1 MRTTRNLVF
10 TAVVGMSGVLFG
22 CAANNAS
29 LKPEEFTAVF
39 EQSTR
44 SVETLLQQ
52 GNQKDALKL
61 LDELA
66 AKNPE
71 RKEPWARKAKIHFD
85 AGSYA
90 QAISS
95 AEEVLQRD
103 PSDRSAKS
111 IRAVAGLRVATQSL
125 NELRSDVELKGNAR
139 TDAIGLVKVM
149 RETLG
154 ESVLVPPSASKAEAV
169 GSRNAAATQRAS
181 QGRGRAGSRKPAAP
195 AAAEAAPS
203 GGDPFGAL
211 K

>member
-1 MRTTRNLVF
+1 MRTAKNLVF

-29 LKPEEFTAVF
+29 LKPEEFSAAF
-39 EQSTR
+39 EQSTKA
-44 SVETLLQQ
+44 VDTLLQQ
-52 GNQKDALKL
+52 GNQKDAFKM

-71 RKEPWARKAKIHFD
+71 RKEPWARKARIQFD
-85 AGSYA
+85 AGNYA
-90 QAISS
+90 QAITS

-103 PSDRSAKS
+103 PADRSAKS

-154 ESVLVPPSASKAEAV
+154 ESVLVPPSAAKADVA
-169 GSRNAAATQRAS
+169 GARNAGATQRAS
-181 QGRGRAGSRKPAAP
+181 QNRGRSGSRRPAAP
-195 AAAEAAPS
+195 AAVEVSSS

>member
-1 MRTTRNLVF
+1 MPDERSALDPSRKETPMGPRTKSLGGDAFAVRRGDGAWEVIRPELHTRLRN
-10 TAVVGMSGVLFG
+10 GR
-22 CAANNAS
+22 
-29 LKPEEFTAVF
+29 P
-39 EQSTR
+39 
-44 SVETLLQQ
+44 
-52 GNQKDALKL
+52 D
-61 LDELA
+61 
-66 AKNPE
+66 PE
-71 RKEPWARKAKIHFD
+71 RKEPWARKARVQFD
-85 AGSYA
+85 AGNYA
-90 QAISS
+90 QAITS

-103 PSDRSAKS
+103 PADRTAKS

>member
-1 MRTTRNLVF
+1 MRTAKNLVF

-44 SVETLLQQ
+44 SVDTLLQQ

-66 AKNPE
+66 AKSPE

-85 AGSYA
+85 AGNYA
-90 QAISS
+90 QAITS

-103 PSDRSAKS
+103 PADRSAKS

-154 ESVLVPPSASKAEAV
+154 ESVLVPQSAAKSDV
-169 GSRNAAATQRAS
+169 GGPRNAAATQRAP
-181 QGRGRAGSRKPAAP
+181 QNRGRSAPRKPAAG
-195 AAAEAAPS
+195 AEANPA

>member
-1 MRTTRNLVF
+1 MRTTKNLVF

-39 EQSTR
+39 EQSSR
-44 SVETLLQQ
+44 SVDTLLQQ
-52 GNQKDALKL
+52 GNQKDALKT

-71 RKEPWARKAKIHFD
+71 RKEPWARKARVQFD
-85 AGSYA
+85 AGNYA
-90 QAISS
+90 QAITA

-103 PSDRSAKS
+103 PADRTAKS

-125 NELRSDVELKGNAR
+125 NELRSDVELNGNAR
-139 TDAIGLVKVM
+139 SDAIGLVKVM
-149 RETLG
+149 RDTLG
-154 ESVLVPPSASKAEAV
+154 ESVLVPPVAAKAENASPRSASA
-169 GSRNAAATQRAS
+169 STRAS
-181 QGRGRAGSRKPAAP
+181 QGRGRAAHRKSAPAGEPAAT
-195 AAAEAAPS
+195 

>member
-44 SVETLLQQ
+44 SVDTLLQQ

-154 ESVLVPPSASKAEAV
+154 ESVLVPPSAAKSDAA
-169 GSRNAAATQRAS
+169 GSRNAPATQRAAQS
-181 QGRGRAGSRKPAAP
+181 RGKPGSRKPAA
-195 AAAEAAPS
+195 AAEANPA

>member
-1 MRTTRNLVF
+1 M
-10 TAVVGMSGVLFG
+10 GMSGTLMG

-29 LKPEEFTAVF
+29 LKPEEFSTVF
-39 EQSTR
+39 EQSSR
-44 SVETLLQQ
+44 SVDVLLQQ

-61 LDELA
+61 LDDLA
-66 AKNPE
+66 ARNPE
-71 RKEPWARKAKIHFD
+71 RKEPWARKARVQFD
-85 AGSYA
+85 AGNYA
-90 QAISS
+90 QAITA

-103 PSDRSAKS
+103 PADRTAKS

-169 GSRNAAATQRAS
+169 GSRNAGAVQRAS
-181 QGRGRAGSRKPAAP
+181 QNRGRTGSRKPA

>member
-1 MRTTRNLVF
+1 MRTTKNLVF

-39 EQSTR
+39 EQSAK
-44 SVETLLQQ
+44 SVDTLLQQ
-52 GNQKDALKL
+52 GNQKDALKI
-61 LDELA
+61 LDDLA
-66 AKNPE
+66 ARNPE
-71 RKEPWARKAKIHFD
+71 RKEPWARKARVQFD
-85 AGSYA
+85 AGNYA
-90 QAISS
+90 QAITA

-103 PSDRSAKS
+103 PADRTAKS

-139 TDAIGLVKVM
+139 SDAIGLVKVM
-149 RETLG
+149 RDTLG
-154 ESVLVPPSASKAEAV
+154 ESVLVPPVAAKAENASPRSASA
-169 GSRNAAATQRAS
+169 STRAS
-181 QGRGRAGSRKPAAP
+181 QGRGRAAHRKSAPAGEPAAT
-195 AAAEAAPS
+195 

>member
-1 MRTTRNLVF
+1 MRTTKNLVF

-29 LKPEEFTAVF
+29 LKPEEFSAAF
-39 EQSTR
+39 EQSTKA
-44 SVETLLQQ
+44 VDTLLQQ
-52 GNQKDALKL
+52 GNQKDAFKM

-71 RKEPWARKAKIHFD
+71 RKEPWARKARVQFD
-85 AGSYA
+85 AGNYA
-90 QAISS
+90 QAITA

-103 PSDRSAKS
+103 PADRTAKS

-139 TDAIGLVKVM
+139 SDAIGLVKVM
-149 RETLG
+149 RDTLG
-154 ESVLVPPSASKAEAV
+154 ESVLVPPVAAKAENASPRSASA
-169 GSRNAAATQRAS
+169 STRAS
-181 QGRGRAGSRKPAAP
+181 QGRGRAAHRKSAPAGEPAAT
-195 AAAEAAPS
+195 

>member
-1 MRTTRNLVF
+1 MRTTKNLVF
-10 TAVVGMSGVLFG
+10 AAVVGMSGVLLG

-29 LKPEEFTAVF
+29 LKPEEFAAVF
-39 EQSTR
+39 EQSAR
-44 SVETLLQQ
+44 SVDTLLQQ

-71 RKEPWARKAKIHFD
+71 RKEPWARKARIHFD
-85 AGSYA
+85 AGNYA
-90 QAISS
+90 QAITS

-103 PSDRSAKS
+103 PADRSAKS

-139 TDAIGLVKVM
+139 SDAIGLVKVM

-154 ESVLVPPSASKAEAV
+154 ESVLVPPAASRSDSA
-169 GSRNAAATQRAS
+169 GSRNAAVPQRAPQNRS
-181 QGRGRAGSRKPAAP
+181 RPGARKPAAG
-195 AAAEAAPS
+195 AEANPS